1 MKLYL
6 KGWVEVGAEFENN
19 YDEPKPKKFRVESGL
34 KSQGLN
40 LGLNGMKKGEKA
52 IIRI

>member
-1 MKLYL
+1 M
-6 KGWVEVGAEFENN
+6 
-19 YDEPKPKKFRVESGL
+19 RVESGL

-52 IIRI
+52 IIRIQSKYGFGVFGDK